1 MQVLLIKDIDRVGK
15 KGETKRVT
23 EGYARNFLFP
33 RHLAVPL
40 TEGSKKN
47 LKLVEVSWKRQ
58 EEKEREAFQAMAKKI
73 DGLALRITKKAGE
86 KGRLFGSVT
95 NAEIA
100 EAIAAE
106 TKVEVDKKN
115 ILADHI
121 KELGQHEVTVRFS
134 GEVKATVKV
143 IVLPEEESAAPA
155 TQA

>member
-40 TEGSKKN
+40 TEGSQKN

-73 DGLALRITKKAGE
+73 DGLSLRITKKAGE

-106 TKVEVDKKN
+106 TKLEIDKKD
-115 ILADHI
+115 IVTEHI
-121 KELGQHEVTVRFS
+121 KELGQHDVVVRFS
-134 GEVKATVKV
+134 GEIKATVKV
-143 IVLPEEESAAPA
+143 VVLPEEEPVASTA
-155 TQA
+155 QA